1 MFLSRLDTK
10 SKQKKIR
17 TRWKKYNPPRKYSQ
31 EDVPE
36 SSQCRSIKRKYRNNH
51 MNRQMMKTK
60 IESSLT
66 KFRKHKETD
75 LDVKLEKET

>member
-1 MFLSRLDTK
+1 
-10 SKQKKIR
+10 
-17 TRWKKYNPPRKYSQ
+17 
-31 EDVPE
+31 
-36 SSQCRSIKRKYRNNH
+36 